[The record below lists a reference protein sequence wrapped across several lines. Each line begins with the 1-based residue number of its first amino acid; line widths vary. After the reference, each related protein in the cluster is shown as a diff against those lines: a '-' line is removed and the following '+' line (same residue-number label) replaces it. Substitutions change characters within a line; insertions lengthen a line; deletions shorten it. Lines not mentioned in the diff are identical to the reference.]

1 MSFAAFAGPVAGALV
16 GGMMGN
22 RAAKYATNA
31 NRFAV
36 EQQMRPFNLMEPY
49 LRNLYSGSQGA
60 LSDALATGAYSDP
73 TFARLDPM
81 QQEAIAGLG
90 GFGRGAMTTG
100 QNLMNIGAGFG
111 QNAADI
117 YNRASGRTIDDA
129 VNYATSSPLAQSLI
143 DAAMRDSTRRL
154 NEQTLPGIDRMAS
167 ATGNTRSSRAGVAE
181 ALAQRSYDDR
191 RADVGARIGRD
202 LTQDFLRSESSDLRN
217 MMSANRG
224 LGTAFGVGTR
234 LTPAG
239 AEALSRAGGMLQ
251 TDAQGQLD
259 ANREAF
265 QRQRDFA
272 LGQYGSFGNILRG
285 MPSQGQR
292 VPVNTANPYTA
303 ALSGGM
309 MGAGFGGNIY
319 DYFNRNRAPTVTPPA
334 QVGPTYTGFDYDM
347 MGF

>member
-1 MSFAAFAGPVAGALV
+1 MSAFASIAGPVAGALV

-22 RAAKYATNA
+22 RAAKYGANA

-49 LRNLYSGSQGA
+49 LRDLYSGSQGA
-60 LSDALATGAYSDP
+60 LSDALATGAFGGP

-81 QQEAIAGLG
+81 QQEGIAGMG

-100 QNLMNIGAGFG
+100 QNLMNVGSGFG
-111 QNAADI
+111 QNASDI
-117 YNRASGRTIDDA
+117 FNRASGRTIDDA
-129 VNYATSSPLAQSLI
+129 VNYATSSPQAQSLI

-154 NEQTLPGIDRMAS
+154 NEQTLPGISQGAS
-167 ATGNTRSSRAGVAE
+167 ATGNTNSSRAGVAE
-181 ALAQRSYDDR
+181 ALAQRAYDDR
-191 RADVGARIGRD
+191 RADVGAQVGRN
-202 LTQDFLRSESSDLRN
+202 LMSDFMRSESSDLRN
-217 MMSANRG
+217 MMAANRG
-224 LGTAFGVGTR
+224 LQNAFGVGTR

-239 AEALSRAGGMLQ
+239 AEALTRAGGMLQ

-259 ANREAF
+259 ADREAF

-303 ALSGGM
+303 ALSGSM
-309 MGAGFGGNIY
+309 MGFGVGGNIY
-319 DYFNRNRAPTVTPPA
+319 DYFNRNRTQPPPA